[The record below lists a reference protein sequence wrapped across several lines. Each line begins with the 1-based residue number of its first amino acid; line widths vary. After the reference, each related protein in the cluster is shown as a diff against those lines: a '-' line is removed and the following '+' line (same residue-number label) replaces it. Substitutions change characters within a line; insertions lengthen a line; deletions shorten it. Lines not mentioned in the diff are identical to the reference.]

1 MALAS
6 RYWLMP
12 ASKPAPPQIDLA
24 QDWLEYSAENP
35 GQRLEILR
43 FSSAASVAVLVLIG
57 SFLVVTDRRQQPDLQ
72 KLAIGLIGTVLGAT
86 LTPLRWDCIT

>member
-1 MALAS
+1 
-6 RYWLMP
+6 MP

-24 QDWLEYSAENP
+24 QDWLEYSAQSH

-43 FSSAASVAVLVLIG
+43 FSFAAAIAVLVLIG

-86 LTPLRWDCIT
+86 LTPLRRD